1 MLAAPPS
8 SSRGGPSPY
17 PYPAPHHA
25 GNENKIAEVFN
36 ASCGCSSH
44 QSSWVVQCGL
54 DCGKRGEHSSGEQR
68 VGVAHVTA
76 LGAAPL
82 RHGGQPAAWKLRSS
96 QQQPHRELVN
106 GLACQP
112 GGIPELCAP
121 AVCGMFSPTSAA
133 DSGTSTSA
141 SECDTSTWAP
151 SPPFTLQPAQGIAI
165 GASRQAE
172 QGVRGTRRGSR
183 DNVAPRLLPTTCPGI
198 LPRRGAAAPANDT
211 LTSPTDPPE
220 GQGPPA
226 SADG

>member
-44 QSSWVVQCGL
+44 QPSWIVQCGL
-54 DCGKRGEHSSGEQR
+54 DCGKRGERGSGEQL

-106 GLACQP
+106 GLACSREAFQA
-112 GGIPELCAP
+112 LCAP
-121 AVCGMFSPTSAA
+121 AVCGMLSPASAA

-141 SECDTSTWAP
+141 SECDTSTRAP
-151 SPPFTLQPAQGIAI
+151 SPPFTLQQAQAVAI
-165 GASRQAE
+165 GASRQA
-172 QGVRGTRRGSR
+172 GRARGAGHQARQ
-183 DNVAPRLLPTTCPGI
+183 PRQCGPSPSAHHLHRHPALSGCCSPRQRHPI
-198 LPRRGAAAPANDT
+198 LPCP
-211 LTSPTDPPE
+211 PT
-220 GQGPPA
+220 
-226 SADG
+226 